1 MHPDA
6 AMMER
11 HARLLG
17 RFAEQAASLAED
29 LHGCALTAESVEEK
43 RAISIAF
50 HRMGRALRQ
59 TIALEA
65 KLAHDS
71 RRAEREIAAEVVS
84 LESARASRRKA
95 RIEST
100 VTRVIWQEAE
110 DEDWV
115 FARLGDLER
124 FLAEDEAWD
133 ELPED
138 GVEAYIAKLCAEL
151 GLPST
156 AHPGEG
162 GDPPPNVIPRSGG
175 TPDPWDPSGAPG
187 PDTPLG
193 SHASPCGRAWDDV
206 GLGGDMSFDAS
217 G

>member
-17 RFAEQAASLAED
+17 RFSEQAASLAED
-29 LHGCALTAESVEEK
+29 LHGCALAAESVEEK

-65 KLAHDS
+65 KLAHDG
-71 RRAEREIAAEVVS
+71 RRADRETAAEVVS
-84 LESARASRRKA
+84 LQSVRAARRKA

-133 ELPED
+133 ELPEE
-138 GVEAYIAKLCAEL
+138 GVEAYIAKLCVEL
-151 GLPST
+151 GLPMSGPSPL
-156 AHPGEG
+156 AGEG
-162 GDPPPNVIPRSGG
+162 VGQSPTDEGSYGDRHR
-175 TPDPWDPSGAPG
+175 DPSAPSPESEAQPLIP
-187 PDTPLG
+187 PDGHLLPQGKTDL
-193 SHASPCGRAWDDV
+193 D
-206 GLGGDMSFDAS
+206 FDAS